1 LRVDDI
7 VKARK
12 VLAARGVK
20 MATKEE
26 LHAI

>member
-12 VLAARGVK
+12 VLSARGVK
-20 MATKEE
+20 IATKQEI
-26 LHAI
+26 HFI